1 MPCGAPSL
9 WLRPASPLLLV
20 VDVPSENSGSG
31 IIATNRGP
39 KEQEEIVENGYDLSI
54 NRYKAIVYEEVE
66 YEKPKVILQKIR
78 DLEKEI
84 IVCLKDLNVMELD

>member
-1 MPCGAPSL
+1 MGILSDQDIIDQ
-9 WLRPASPLLLV
+9 LLKNKISIE
-20 VDVPSENSGSG
+20 PFHENHL
-31 IIATNRGP
+31 TP
-39 KEQEEIVENGYDLSI
+39 NGYDLSI